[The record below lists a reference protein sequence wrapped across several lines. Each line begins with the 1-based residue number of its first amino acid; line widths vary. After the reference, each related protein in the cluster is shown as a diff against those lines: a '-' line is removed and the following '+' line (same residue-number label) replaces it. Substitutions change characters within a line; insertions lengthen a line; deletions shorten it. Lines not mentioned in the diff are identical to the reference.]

1 MIDKFSHGF
10 INSVYDFNDFTLN
23 ELICKL
29 AQKMDEVITQ
39 SNESFNYLDWLKDQG
54 LSDEVINTLLA
65 WKEDGTLETLINDVL
80 FQNIQNDI
88 ETINSQM
95 DNIEKQKTNY
105 YNVLKYGL
113 KNDGITDNSELFK
126 QLLIN
131 VFQLGGGIIY
141 FPKGTYLGNF
151 KIYGEYFYQ
160 YNVVDHAKAR
170 IKIKIEGDGAS
181 TIIKSFSDS
190 NSNIIF
196 DLQGKGDYDYNYIKY
211 ISFENLFIESQYSL
225 GFNLQY
231 VQNIDFQNVI
241 VRGCAKGGLKLYD
254 AWDCTFD
261 NVQLIYCGYYTDV
274 NNYAY
279 ALSLTGINTNG
290 CKFSNCRIELS
301 PCLLEVQNN
310 AVHNYFENVKFEVGG
325 NVPRATKSVINF
337 NGGMTNAF
345 SNCMFVNAHRVGD
358 TKDTDNL
365 LHINNGYQFF
375 NITNINHYKRRKKFI
390 SFSNCN
396 FVTPVG
402 TYVSNWGKFYNT
414 QFDNCSFDNC
424 DPLNQIEFYNE
435 NQIVNS
441 HMNYIVN
448 DDCKLPKILGE
459 LNNIDVT
466 ITYELT
472 DSGSFTNITVW
483 QGTSNSKNNDIKY
496 FTDLSLF
503 NDIVYNT
510 FSGTNKLYCP
520 IFKLQTVNGA
530 YSTATAYLNTKYINK
545 LGNLHTIYLGY
556 YGQEIFVY
564 GSDFTITE
572 TGNIVGT
579 VTNKNG
585 CVKLVFLEDDKWH
598 LMS

>member
-1 MIDKFSHGF
+1 MIDKFMHGF
-10 INSVYDFNDFTLN
+10 LNRVYGYDDYTQLEINSK
-23 ELICKL
+23 LI
-29 AQKMDEVITQ
+29 QKMDEVID
-39 SNESFNYLDWLKDQG
+39 NCNNAYEYVEWLKEQG

-160 YNVVDHAKAR
+160 YNVVDHTKAR

-181 TIIKSFSDS
+181 TIIKSFSDN

-261 NVQLIYCGYYTDV
+261 NVQLIYCGYYTDD

-337 NGGMTNAF
+337 NGGMTNGF

-424 DPLNQIEFYNE
+424 DPINQIEFYNE
-435 NQIVNS
+435 NQIINS

-472 DSGSFTNITVW
+472 DTGSFTNVTVW

-503 NDIVYNT
+503 NNIVYDK
-510 FSGTNKLYCP
+510 FSGTNKLTSP
-520 IFKLQTVNGA
+520 IYKLQDINGA
-530 YSTATAYLNTKYINK
+530 YSTATAYLNTKYIK
-545 LGNLHTIYLGY
+545 KAGILHTIYLGY
-556 YGQEIFVY
+556 YGQEIIVY

-585 CVKLVFLEDDKWH
+585 CVKLVFLEDDNWH